1 MMTWFQSLDPNIK
14 DAVYAVGRALL
25 LVLTVF
31 ILVPFMIWFERRLLG
46 WFQDRQ
52 GPDRV
57 GNITFSRTSK
67 FVPDFL
73 KGKKIH
79 MFGLLQSIADGIKLF
94 LKEDILP
101 NHIDK
106 FLFVIA
112 PSISLFVSLALAG
125 TMPWG
130 PWPQLTP
137 VADVNIG
144 LLYVIAMSSLGA
156 YGLVLAGYAS
166 NNKYALLGAL
176 RAGAQLISYEL
187 SMSVALGCVV
197 MATGSLK
204 MTDMVAQ
211 QQQAFYGVVPW
222 VQNWNIF
229 TPFGFIAGIVFIIC
243 MIAETNRPPFDLAE
257 AENELVAGYH
267 TEYNT
272 KRWGLFMMAEYMA
285 MFVFSMIFFTVFMGG
300 YNLLP
305 INYIEIGKSIP
316 ALEGVMNFVQGLQN
330 ALAILVLY
338 IKGAVGLAVYIWV
351 RASFPRLRYDQ
362 LMTLGWKYLL
372 PTITGNLIVISVW
385 ILVTR
390 LYGVGAGWA
399 SAFAGVAIIVA
410 IWKLSRQTS
419 DDKTHLA
426 SRSITM
432 VQGGKPQPIVVVLE
446 TEPEPAAG
454 GVA

>member
-1 MMTWFQSLDPNIK
+1 MTWFQSLDPSIK
-14 DAVYAVGRALL
+14 EAIYAIGRALL

-67 FVPDFL
+67 FVPGFL

-137 VADVNIG
+137 VADVNVG
-144 LLYVIAMSSLGA
+144 LLYVLAMSSLGA

-166 NNKYALLGAL
+166 NNKYSLLGAL
-176 RAGAQLISYEL
+176 RASAQLISYEL
-187 SMSVALGCVV
+187 SMGVSLGCIV

-204 MTDMVAQ
+204 MTQMVAQ
-211 QQQAFYGVVPW
+211 QQEAFYGVVPFL
-222 VQNWNIF
+222 QNWNIF
-229 TPFGFIAGIVFIIC
+229 TPFGFIAGAIFLVC

-272 KRWGLFMMAEYMA
+272 KRWGLFMMSEYMA

-305 INYIEIGKSIP
+305 INYPAIGKAVP
-316 ALEGVMNFVQGLQN
+316 ALAGVMNFIQSAQN

-338 IKGAVGLAVYIWV
+338 IKGAFGLAVYIWV

-362 LMTLGWKYLL
+362 LMNLGWKYLL
-372 PTITGNLIVISVW
+372 PTATGNLVIVSVW
-385 ILVTR
+385 ILVTK
-390 LYGVGAGWA
+390 LYGTGIGWLAAFGGVGIM
-399 SAFAGVAIIVA
+399 VL
-410 IWKLSRQTS
+410 IWTLSKQTS
-419 DDKTHLA
+419 DTTTHLW

-432 VQGGKPQPIVVVLE
+432 VQGGKPTPPAPAP
-446 TEPEPAAG
+446 EPEVAATG